1 MVVKQ
6 PYLSN
11 SGYTNNDHHAHRSIG
26 EGPGFQRPSSDF
38 AKELSASLNYRQN
51 KRLKQGAVPTIV
63 DTSCVDKKT
72 GFVIRLSQPREVNVV
87 TQTDGD
93 ARKTRRDSLNK
104 KGWISQQQQQQQEQ
118 QQHQWRNFFGPE
130 QHRPTLPSTLEGTSE
145 WLSEVVSEMSFPNRL
160 KFSQTVQNLFN
171 PHSQRT
177 RSMNSVQTPQQQ
189 QQQRQGLLSLQAPK
203 RVFGSRLRPTRPLFG
218 TALAERSQSKEP
230 APERQQN
237 TSQQQDSP
245 KEQMGIQGAQSTA
258 SAKPVDSSQKGP
270 KGSKD
275 DRSRP
280 LSRQTSI
287 VSALKKQ
294 DHKRSATPNKRSRSR
309 EGNDSEWEREGKMT
323 RSDNQR
329 DGSPP
334 QTDWATT
341 GDGEGETD
349 DTLK

>member
-1 MVVKQ
+1 MWGMDFTMLPKSDEGHNYLVVAVD
-6 PYLSN
+6 YLSKYVEAAPLKIKEAPAILTFFDN
-11 SGYTNNDHHAHRSIG
+11 ICSRFGFPKVVITDQGREFCNQLFEDYCNVNGISHRTSTAYHPQCGG
-26 EGPGFQRPSSDF
+26 EGH
-38 AKELSASLNYRQN
+38 
-51 KRLKQGAVPTIV
+51 KR
-63 DTSCVDKKT
+63 
-72 GFVIRLSQPREVNVV
+72 
-87 TQTDGD
+87 GD
-93 ARKTRRDSLNK
+93 LVC
-104 KGWISQQQQQQQEQ
+104 Q
-118 QQHQWRNFFGPE
+118 
-130 QHRPTLPSTLEGTSE
+130 
-145 WLSEVVSEMSFPNRL
+145 
-160 KFSQTVQNLFN
+160 
-171 PHSQRT
+171 
-177 RSMNSVQTPQQQ
+177 
-189 QQQRQGLLSLQAPK
+189 
-203 RVFGSRLRPTRPLFG
+203 
-218 TALAERSQSKEP
+218 LAERSQSKEP

-294 DHKRSATPNKRSRSR
+294 DRKRSATPNKRSRSR

-323 RSDNQR
+323 RRDNQR

-341 GDGEGETD
+341 GDGEGETN

>member
-1 MVVKQ
+1 
-6 PYLSN
+6 
-11 SGYTNNDHHAHRSIG
+11 
-26 EGPGFQRPSSDF
+26 
-38 AKELSASLNYRQN
+38 
-51 KRLKQGAVPTIV
+51 
-63 DTSCVDKKT
+63 
-72 GFVIRLSQPREVNVV
+72 
-87 TQTDGD
+87 
-93 ARKTRRDSLNK
+93 
-104 KGWISQQQQQQQEQ
+104 
-118 QQHQWRNFFGPE
+118 
-130 QHRPTLPSTLEGTSE
+130 
-145 WLSEVVSEMSFPNRL
+145 MSFPNRL

-189 QQQRQGLLSLQAPK
+189 QQQQQRQGLLSLQAPK

-218 TALAERSQSKEP
+218 TAPENHHASECKNDVVCRECGGEEHKRGDLVCQLAERSQSKEP

-258 SAKPVDSSQKGP
+258 SAKPVNSSQKGP

-280 LSRQTSI
+280 LGRQTSI

-294 DHKRSATPNKRSRSR
+294 DRKRSTTPNKRSRSR
-309 EGNDSEWEREGKMT
+309 ERNDSEWEREGKMT
-323 RSDNQR
+323 RRDNQR
-329 DGSPP
+329 DSSPP